1 MEALIA
7 DIDAD
12 MSLIKKE
19 IESIKRKLLRLK
31 KEKDPEN
38 IDSHVK
44 AVAGSLHSIY
54 SGYENI
60 IERIVR
66 SIDGDIPCG
75 KDYHLM
81 LLKRALNTIEGVRPS
96 IISIET
102 FRLLDELRT
111 YRHKFRNIYLYLL
124 SAKRITEL
132 AHTGLDSFQYFEKDI
147 NAFKKFLTSKAIKN

>member
-7 DIDAD
+7 DINAD
-12 MSLIKKE
+12 MNLLKKE
-19 IESIKRKLLRLK
+19 IGSIQRKLSRLQ

-38 IDSHVK
+38 IDSHIK
-44 AVAGSLHSIY
+44 AIAGSLHSIY

-66 SIDGDIPCG
+66 AVDGDIPSG
-75 KDYHLM
+75 KDYHLV
-81 LLKRALNTIEGVRPS
+81 LLKRALNAIKDVRPS

-102 FRLLDELRT
+102 FRLLEELRT

-124 SAKRITEL
+124 SAKRIKEL
-132 AHTGLDSFQYFEKDI
+132 ANTGIDSFKLFEQDI
-147 NAFKKFLTSKAIKN
+147 NGFLKFLSSKVE

>member
-12 MSLIKKE
+12 MNLLKSE
-19 IESIKRKLLRLK
+19 ANSIKRKLLRLK
-31 KEKDPEN
+31 QERDYEN
-38 IDSHVK
+38 IDSHIK
-44 AVAGSLHSIY
+44 AIAGSLHSIY

-60 IERIVR
+60 IERIIRV
-66 SIDGDIPCG
+66 IDGDVPGG

-81 LLKRALNTIEGVRPS
+81 LLKRALNPIENVRPP
-96 IISIET
+96 IISTET

-124 SAKRITEL
+124 SSERIIEL
-132 AHTGLDSFQYFEKDI
+132 ANTGLGSFQHFEEDI
-147 NAFKKFLTSKAIKN
+147 NTFKGFLMSKVD

>member
-19 IESIKRKLLRLK
+19 IESIKRKLSRLK

-38 IDSHVK
+38 IDSHIK
-44 AVAGSLHSIY
+44 AIAASLHSIY

-66 SIDGDIPCG
+66 AIDGDIPSG
-75 KDYHLM
+75 RDYHLM
-81 LLKRALNTIEGVRPS
+81 LLKRALTPIQDVRPF

-111 YRHKFRNIYLYLL
+111 YRHKFTNIYLYLL
-124 SAKRITEL
+124 SAKRIIEL
-132 AHTGLDSFQYFEKDI
+132 AHRGIDSFKTFEQDI
-147 NAFKKFLTSKAIKN
+147 KTFLKFLSSKTQ

>member
-19 IESIKRKLLRLK
+19 TEGIKRKLLRLK
-31 KEKDPEN
+31 KDKDAEN
-38 IDSHVK
+38 VDSHIK
-44 AVAGSLHSIY
+44 AIAGSLHSIY

-66 SIDGDIPCG
+66 AIDGDVPSG
-75 KDYHLM
+75 KDYHLV
-81 LLKRALNTIEGVRPS
+81 LLKRALNPIKDVRPH

-132 AHTGLDSFQYFEKDI
+132 ARTGLDSFEHFEKDI
-147 NAFKKFLTSKAIKN
+147 NIFKKFLISKAW

>member
-12 MSLIKKE
+12 MSLLKKE
-19 IESIKRKLLRLK
+19 TESIKRKLLRLK

-38 IDSHVK
+38 IDSHIK
-44 AVAGSLHSIY
+44 AIAGSLHSIY

-60 IERIVR
+60 IERMVR
-66 SIDGDIPCG
+66 AIDGDIPSG

-81 LLKRALNTIEGVRPS
+81 LLKRALNPIEGVRPY

-124 SAKRITEL
+124 SSKRITEL
-132 AHTGLDSFQYFEKDI
+132 AHTGLDSFQHFEKDI
-147 NAFKKFLTSKAIKN
+147 NAFKKFLISKAE

>member
-12 MSLIKKE
+12 MSLLKKE
-19 IESIKRKLLRLK
+19 TQSISRKLLRLK
-31 KEKDPEN
+31 DEKDPEN
-38 IDSHVK
+38 IDSHIK
-44 AVAGSLHSIY
+44 AIAGSLHSIY

-66 SIDGDIPCG
+66 TIDGDIPSG
-75 KDYHLM
+75 RDYHLM
-81 LLKRALNTIEGVRPS
+81 LLKRALNPIEGLRPP

-124 SAKRITEL
+124 SAKRIIEL
-132 AHTGLDSFQYFEKDI
+132 AHTGLDSFHHFEKDI
-147 NAFKKFLTSKAIKN
+147 NAFKRFLMSEVG